1 MMSVAELNTPSRA
14 SGFIA
19 LLRPREWVK
28 NAFVLAPLVFA
39 GEFSDPASLKR
50 AVAAFVLFCI
60 ASSSVYVLND
70 IHDVDEDRM
79 HPVKARKRPLAAG
92 IVGTRDA
99 VLVLVVLYGII
110 LGAYVSMPAFM
121 QVVLCYIGL
130 NIAHTWF
137 LQKQPVVDI
146 FSISIGFVM
155 RVYAGAQAIAVPV
168 SSWMF
173 VTTLCLALYLATI
186 KRRQELNLDDV
197 TGREVL
203 KQYTMPLLD
212 RYAQT
217 AATGAL
223 VFYSLFV
230 MSTHPELVF
239 TIPIVLYGL
248 FRYGWLVEYRRAG
261 ESPSEALL
269 GDWQLMATIAVW
281 LAACV
286 WSIGVC

>member
-1 MMSVAELNTPSRA
+1 MSVAELNTASRA
-14 SGFIA
+14 SGFVA

-39 GEFSDPASLKR
+39 GAFSDPASIMR
-50 AVAAFVLFCI
+50 AVAAFLLFCI

-92 IVGTRDA
+92 IIGTRDA
-99 VLVLVVLYGII
+99 MWVLVLLYGII
-110 LGAYVSMPAFM
+110 LGAYVLMPAFM

-173 VTTLCLALYLATI
+173 VTSLCLALYLATT
-186 KRRQELNLDDV
+186 KRRQELNLNEATRRD
-197 TGREVL
+197 VL

-230 MSTHPELVF
+230 MSTRPELVF
-239 TIPIVLYGL
+239 TIPIVLFGL
-248 FRYGWLVEYRRAG
+248 FRYAWLVEVRKVG
-261 ESPSEALL
+261 ESPSDALL
-269 GDWQLMATIAVW
+269 GDWQLMVTIAVW
-281 LAACV
+281 LATCV
-286 WSIGVC
+286 WAISVG